1 MGLSVA
7 IAGGIVLFALMYILL
22 MLPGVVDQTSSIT
35 KASSEISDVENSILK
50 TNISMSA
57 LSATSGS
64 STIDFTISSSGTE
77 KLWNY
82 EKFSLIVTY
91 PIAGNTNK
99 TESFTYQS
107 GACASPAA
115 GKWCI
120 ISITGDTI
128 DPNILNTNEALNA
141 RMTSSQTLN
150 TGTVIVTMST
160 DRGVTATRTVGT

>member
-7 IAGGIVLFALMYILL
+7 IAGGIVMFALVYILL
-22 MLPGVVDQTSSIT
+22 MLPGVVDQTGSVT
-35 KASSEISDVENSILK
+35 KASSEISDVENSVLK
-50 TNISMSA
+50 TNIGMSA
-57 LSATSGS
+57 LSASSGS
-64 STIDFTISSSGTE
+64 STIDLTITSSGTE

-120 ISITGDTI
+120 VSITSDTV

-141 RMTSSQTLN
+141 RMTSSQTLS
-150 TGTVIVTMST
+150 TGTVYATLST
-160 DRGVTATRTVGT
+160 DRGVTVARTVGT